1 MWMPL
6 VDVSLPMGPI
16 RFATG
21 SHRQGYRG
29 HFPISPEA
37 QEVYEEQLTEGG
49 YPRWQAP
56 MKAGDATDAT
66 FHNGWIV
73 HGASANLTE
82 QLRSAMIVTYYPDG
96 TRCGEFQN
104 PSHEGDAKGFL
115 GGVQPGDLCDNDATN
130 PVVWRARPSL

>member
-1 MWMPL
+1 MPL

-37 QEVYEEQLTEGG
+37 QEVYEEQLTAGG

-56 MKAGDATDAT
+56 MKAGDAT
-66 FHNGWIV
+66 FHNGWI
-73 HGASANLTE
+73 GIA
-82 QLRSAMIVTYYPDG
+82 
-96 TRCGEFQN
+96 
-104 PSHEGDAKGFL
+104 
-115 GGVQPGDLCDNDATN
+115 QP
-130 PVVWRARPSL
+130 